1 MALGHVSIEE
11 SSQRIEFAILKGQ
24 LVNDSLFLLARPS
37 QDVFVLSPLIS
48 LIEQGGSVAN
58 VLICY
63 SMTYTLRHHRFKF
76 NVRSGE

>member
-11 SSQRIEFAILKGQ
+11 SSQRIELQYSK
-24 LVNDSLFLLARPS
+24 VNDSLFLLARPS